1 MATIAARPGSDLR
14 IVPSLPGR
22 RFDHAFFASMALLML
37 ATVFAGFARTYY
49 LAARFLGA
57 LPTVVRQFRTTRDYF
72 CSSVRA

>member
-14 IVPSLPGR
+14 IVPSLPRR
-22 RFDHAFFASMALLML
+22 RFDHAL
-37 ATVFAGFARTYY
+37 FAGFARTYY
-49 LAARFLGA
+49 PAGDFLGA